1 MRNGILVRAIEV
13 VGILFAAFGGFL
25 VGIAPPQDA
34 DARFAVGISSFFALI
49 VLLFVSS
56 LSAKK
61 YRKVWLTVAMVS
73 FALTVAAAYYYKSNY
88 NSLTFSFPQTEG
100 RHVAGTY
107 LTPEAQKERDKN
119 PSISNMDLV
128 AGFGGLPYATSVWPE
143 AAINA
148 AKNKLV
154 FSYVFLVTALALS
167 IFALTEGTLGA
178 ATVGAP
184 QNNQASRKRKK
195 TVSKTAA
202 DDPADAKQ
210 SQPQS
215 APVATN
221 QELGAPDANNAIE
234 KGKVVE
240 DPAT

>member
-1 MRNGILVRAIEV
+1 MSNGILVRAIEV

-25 VGIAPPQDA
+25 VGVAPPQDA

-56 LSAKK
+56 LSGKK
-61 YRKVWLTVAMVS
+61 YRRVWLTVAVVS

-88 NSLTFSFPQTEG
+88 DSLTFSFPNTEG
-100 RHVAGTY
+100 KHIAGTY
-107 LTPEAQKERDKN
+107 LTPKAQEERDKN

-128 AGFGGLPYATSVWPE
+128 TGFGGLPYVTRVWPD
-143 AAINA
+143 AAISA

-184 QNNQASRKRKK
+184 RNNQAPRKRKK

-202 DDPADAKQ
+202 DNPADAQQ
-210 SQPQS
+210 SQPQP
-215 APVATN
+215 APVVTN
-221 QELGAPDANNAIE
+221 PEVGAPDANNVIE
-234 KGKVVE
+234 KVNVLKE
-240 DPAT
+240 PAK